1 MLDAGDRSSP
11 DDTRDVFRSLF
22 PGLKVVV
29 KNVYE
34 LKRKPGEENEDPQCR
49 EVTRCSVAFTIPI
62 TQNTGLVQTGFR
74 TVSAPTR
81 RSHKFVAW
89 AP

>member
-11 DDTRDVFRSLF
+11 DDARDVFRSHF

-34 LKRKPGEENEDPQCR
+34 LKRKPGEENEGPQ
-49 EVTRCSVAFTIPI
+49 
-62 TQNTGLVQTGFR
+62 
-74 TVSAPTR
+74 AP
-81 RSHKFVAW
+81 
-89 AP
+89 